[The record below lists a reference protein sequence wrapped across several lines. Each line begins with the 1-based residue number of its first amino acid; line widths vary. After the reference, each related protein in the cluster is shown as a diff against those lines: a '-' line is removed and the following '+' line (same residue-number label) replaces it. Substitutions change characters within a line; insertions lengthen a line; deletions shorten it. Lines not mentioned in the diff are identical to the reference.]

1 MEEILWLQESQ
12 KVSTGSLEGENNDPQ
27 RSLWRSGWSLR
38 RAYES
43 LPNMQETNN
52 QSRKYCTI
60 LFIQSKKCKT
70 KNNNKNQSKRLSS
83 HHEHENYSSTI
94 RLTYQIVL
102 TYYVLVLIFFM
113 NFFVFFF
120 FCFFICFILFFV
132 FLTTSYDYVWGKWNG
147 FGCLRL
153 LKRWI
158 RRR

>member
-1 MEEILWLQESQ
+1 MILSGPYGAVVGVW
-12 KVSTGSLEGENNDPQ
+12 GEPMSHYQTCRKQIINQGNIVQ
-27 RSLWRSGWSLR
+27 YYLYNLR
-38 RAYES
+38 
-43 LPNMQETNN
+43 N
-52 QSRKYCTI
+52 
-60 LFIQSKKCKT
+60 
-70 KNNNKNQSKRLSS
+70 NNNKNQSKRLSS